1 MKPKKV
7 YLLYGVTERDR
18 TELVC
23 MFFRTRN
30 DRAAFARALPG
41 KYQRLTMVGVGYDDF
56 DIQEK

>member
-1 MKPKKV
+1 MPKV
-7 YLLYGVTERDR
+7 YVLYGVAARDK

-23 MFFRTRN
+23 MFFRTRK

-56 DIQEK
+56 DIQEEK